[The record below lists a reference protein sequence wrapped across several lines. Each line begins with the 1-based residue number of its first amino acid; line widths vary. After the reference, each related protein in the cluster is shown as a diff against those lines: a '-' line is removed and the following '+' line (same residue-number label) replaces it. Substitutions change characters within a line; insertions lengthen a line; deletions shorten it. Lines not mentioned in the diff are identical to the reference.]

1 MGVYILGG
9 EVLHICKTQYLLQN
23 SLIIK
28 KNISEKLLIITL
40 VNILPSLSLSLYI
53 YIYIY
58 VVQLLHCVQPFVTPW
73 TTAHQ
78 ASLSFTISWSLFRL
92 MSIELVMP
100 SNHFILCRPLLLLP
114 SIFPSI
120 RVFSNESFLASGG
133 NPLQCSCLENPR
145 DGGTWWAVISG
156 VAQSQTRLKWLSS
169 SSSSS
174 SSSQSIGASAS
185 TSVLPMN
192 IQGWFPLGWTSWI
205 SLQSKGLSRVF
216 SSTTVW
222 KHQFF
227 GIYI

>member
-1 MGVYILGG
+1 M
-9 EVLHICKTQYLLQN
+9 
-23 SLIIK
+23 
-28 KNISEKLLIITL
+28 
-40 VNILPSLSLSLYI
+40 NILPSLSLSLSLSLYI

-78 ASLSFTISWSLFRL
+78 ASLSFTISWNLFRL
-92 MSIELVMP
+92 MSIESVMP

-145 DGGTWWAVISG
+145 DRGAWWAVVSG
-156 VAQSQTRLKWLSS
+156 VAQSWTRLKLLSS
-169 SSSSS
+169 SSR
-174 SSSQSIGASAS
+174 QSIGASAS
-185 TSVLPMN
+185 TSVLQMN

-205 SLQSKGLSRVF
+205 PLQSKGLSRVF

-222 KHQFF
+222 KHLFF
-227 GIYI
+227 GVYIYIKPFSEVGTISSPLLQMRRLSHRGQQC